1 MGHILFQ
8 LLTGSEIFEN
18 YTDEEEMVLNIIN
31 KPIDF
36 SNYDLTKEEQ
46 SLLKSMMCLNKQNRI
61 SAAKIMS
68 NPLFKSNCIKPF

>member
-36 SNYDLTKEEQ
+36 STYDLTQEE
-46 SLLKSMMCLNKQNRI
+46 
-61 SAAKIMS
+61 
-68 NPLFKSNCIKPF
+68 